1 MRKLTV
7 YILLISL
14 ISIGAGCLKEEVA
27 REEQLPKTTRQ
38 VTSSVKKAEELTAK
52 RKSEKAS
59 SQEKVTSS
67 QKTDTSLVRFSVY
80 FSDDQAN
87 YLVKENRATRVE
99 EIVEGKSELD
109 IRAELAMEALIKGPT
124 QPNLYRTIPEGTKL
138 LGLEIR
144 DKTAYVDFSKELSE
158 KHWGGSTGELLTIG
172 SIVNTLTQ
180 FAGIEKVQIL
190 IEGKIEP
197 TLAGHADISV
207 PLARNEEL
215 IAK

>member
-1 MRKLTV
+1 MRKLAV

-14 ISIGAGCLKEEVA
+14 IGISAGCLKREVV
-27 REEQLPKTTRQ
+27 RKEQLPESTKQ
-38 VTSSVKKAEELTAK
+38 VTSSVKKVG
-52 RKSEKAS
+52 KSAVKS
-59 SQEKVTSS
+59 QGKKTGSQEKEISS
-67 QKTDTSLVRFSVY
+67 QKVDTSLVRFSVY

-87 YLVKENRATRVE
+87 YLVRENREAQIE
-99 EIVEGKSELD
+99 GIVEGESGLD
-109 IRAELAMEALIKGPT
+109 MRAKLAIEALIRGPT
-124 QPNLYRTIPEGTKL
+124 QPNLYPTIPEGTKL
-138 LGLEIR
+138 LGLEVK
-144 DKTAYVDFSKELSE
+144 DKTAFVNFSKEISE

-207 PLARNEEL
+207 PLAKNKEL
-215 IAK
+215 LKE